1 MSLHLYK
8 QHSIKGMGTASSVA
22 NEFISLSKEQNI
34 PLTNMKLVKLMYIAQ
49 GLSLSILDR
58 PIFKDDSIEA
68 WKYGPVVPSI
78 YHEFKHFKSDPITS
92 KSMALENEWESP
104 YEPSLTD
111 MEDKKIV
118 KLTWNL
124 YKDTSSKELVTSTH
138 RPGTPW
144 SLTYRYGE
152 NRVIEERLIKKY
164 YDEFVVNLRNYLR
177 SA

>member
-1 MSLHLYK
+1 MYK

-111 MEDKKIV
+111 VEDKKIV

-138 RPGTPW
+138 RAGTPW